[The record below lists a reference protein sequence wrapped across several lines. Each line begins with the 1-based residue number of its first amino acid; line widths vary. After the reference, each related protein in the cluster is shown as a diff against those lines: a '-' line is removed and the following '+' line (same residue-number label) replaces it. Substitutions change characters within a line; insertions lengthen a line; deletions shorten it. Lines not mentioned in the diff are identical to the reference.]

1 MTTAFILITAIL
13 ILGGVIATVGDRIGT
28 RVGKKRLSL
37 FNLRPKKTAV
47 LVTILTGVGIS
58 ASTLASLFLVDE
70 GLRDGVFKLE
80 DIQKDLRSKREQLE
94 GTANNLEITKRE
106 LAEARNQQAQA
117 QKKLEAINRSLEAA
131 NTKQRLTQAQL
142 NKTIKQQARTEAL
155 LQGTQKKLDQV
166 ATRYK
171 SAIDELQTII
181 DERDSKIKEIK
192 QLRAESLQLKEDRKR
207 LIADANKALAEA
219 EAAINKRD
227 RELANRQ
234 EAIEKRDEKIAQLD
248 KQIQERNSEITAR
261 EKMIAQ
267 RQKVINEKQ
276 ARLSELESQQ
286 ASLEQQLAKLGQSNR
301 DLRLG
306 KLALIRGQ
314 VIAEA
319 VVRVE
324 KPEAAKQAV
333 IKLLQE
339 ANMNALNKLSEPG
352 SDLSKDEKSP
362 ILFATAKQIQ
372 QLSKQI
378 DDGREYVVRIFSAG
392 NYVRG
397 EKRIEFFA
405 DAAPNQIVFQRGEV
419 LATTTADPQNMTPEQ
434 VSQRLELL
442 ISASQFR
449 ARNAGIL
456 ESIQIDGTIIRFVA
470 LLRQYNQSLDIKA
483 IAAQD
488 TYRAGPLKVK
498 LVAILNGKIVFS
510 T

>member
-47 LVTILTGVGIS
+47 VVTILTGIGIS

-70 GLRDGVFKLE
+70 GLRKGVFELE

-94 GTANNLEITKRE
+94 GTATNLEITKRE
-106 LAEARNQQAQA
+106 LGEARNQQAQA
-117 QKKLEAINRSLEAA
+117 QKRLEAINRSLQAA
-131 NTKQRLTQAQL
+131 NTKQRQTQAQL
-142 NKTIKQQARTEAL
+142 NQTIKQQARTQAL
-155 LQGTQKKLDQV
+155 LQNTQSKLNQV
-166 ATRYK
+166 AARYK
-171 SAIDELQTII
+171 KAIDELQNII
-181 DERDSKIKEIK
+181 DERDNKIKEIK
-192 QLRAESLQLKEDRKR
+192 QLRAERQR
-207 LIADANKALAEA
+207 LFAEAKKALSQAEN
-219 EAAINKRD
+219 AIGRRD
-227 RELANRQ
+227 RELAKRQ

-248 KQIQERNSEITAR
+248 KQIQERNAEITTR
-261 EKMIAQ
+261 EQMIAQ

-276 ARLSELESQQ
+276 TRLSELERQQ
-286 ASLEQQLAKLGQSNR
+286 ASLEQQLAKLGRSNR

-306 KLALIRGQ
+306 KLALVRGQ
-314 VIAEA
+314 EIAEA

-333 IKLLQE
+333 VKLLQE
-339 ANMNALNKLSEPG
+339 ANRSALNKLSEPG
-352 SDLSKDEKSP
+352 SNLSTDGKPS
-362 ILFATAKQIQ
+362 ILFATSQQIQ

-405 DAAPNQIVFQRGEV
+405 DAAPNQVVFQAGEV
-419 LATTTADPQNMTPEQ
+419 LATTTANPQNMTSDQ
-434 VSQRLELL
+434 VRQRLELL

-456 ESIQIDGTIIRFVA
+456 ESIQIDGTFIRFVSS
-470 LLRQYNQSLDIKA
+470 LRQYNQSLEIKA
-483 IAAQD
+483 VAAND

-498 LVAILNGKIVFS
+498 LVAILNGKIIFS

>member
-47 LVTILTGVGIS
+47 VVTILTGIGIS

-70 GLRDGVFKLE
+70 GLRKGVFELE

-94 GTANNLEITKRE
+94 GTATNLEITKRE
-106 LAEARNQQAQA
+106 LTEARKQQAQA
-117 QKKLEAINRSLEAA
+117 QNRLEAINRSLQAA
-131 NTKQRLTQAQL
+131 NTKQRQTQAQL
-142 NKTIKQQARTEAL
+142 NQTIKQQARTQAL
-155 LQGTQKKLDQV
+155 LQDTQGKLNQV

-171 SAIDELQTII
+171 KAIDELQNII
-181 DERDSKIKEIK
+181 DERDNKIKEVE
-192 QLRAESLQLKEDRKR
+192 QLRAERKR
-207 LIADANKALAEA
+207 LYAEAKKALTQAEN
-219 EAAINKRD
+219 AIGKRD
-227 RELANRQ
+227 RELAKRQ
-234 EAIEKRDEKIAQLD
+234 EAIEKRDQKIVQLD
-248 KQIQERNSEITAR
+248 KQIQKRNAEITTR
-261 EKMIAQ
+261 EQMIAQ
-267 RQKVINEKQ
+267 RQKVINQKQ
-276 ARLSELESQQ
+276 ARLSELERQQ
-286 ASLEQQLAKLGQSNR
+286 VSLEQQLAKLGQSNR

-306 KLALIRGQ
+306 KLALVRGQ

-333 IKLLQE
+333 VKLLQE
-339 ANMNALNKLSEPG
+339 ANRSALNRLSEPG
-352 SDLSKDEKSP
+352 SNLSKNGKSS
-362 ILFATAKQIQ
+362 ILFATSQQIQ

-397 EKRIEFFA
+397 EQRIEFFA
-405 DAAPNQIVFQRGEV
+405 DAAPNQVVFQGGEV
-419 LATTTADPQNMTPEQ
+419 LATTTANPQTMTSDQ
-434 VSQRLELL
+434 VRQRLELL

-456 ESIQIDGTIIRFVA
+456 ERIQIDGTFIRFVS
-470 LLRQYNQSLDIKA
+470 LLRQYNQSLEIKA
-483 IAAQD
+483 VAANN

-498 LVAILNGKIVFS
+498 IVAILNGEIIFS

>member
-1 MTTAFILITAIL
+1 MTTAFILITVIL

-47 LVTILTGVGIS
+47 VVTILTGILIS
-58 ASTLASLFLVDE
+58 ASTLAILFLADE
-70 GLRDGVFKLE
+70 GLRKGVFELE
-80 DIQKDLRSKREQLE
+80 DIQKDLRRKREQLE

-117 QKKLEAINRSLEAA
+117 QRSLQATNRSLQAA
-131 NTKQRLTQAQL
+131 NAKQRLTQALL
-142 NKTIKQQARTEAL
+142 NKTIKQQARTQAL
-155 LQGTQKKLDQV
+155 LQSTQQKLNQV

-171 SAIDELQTII
+171 TAIDELQSII
-181 DERDSKIKEIK
+181 DQRDSKIKEIE
-192 QLRAESLQLKEDRKR
+192 QLRAESLQLKEDRRR
-207 LIADANKALAEA
+207 LIADAKKALAQA
-219 EAAINKRD
+219 ETAINKRD

-234 EAIEKRDEKIAQLD
+234 EAIEKRDEKIVQLD
-248 KQIQERNSEITAR
+248 KQIQERNSEITSR

-276 ARLSELESQQ
+276 TRLLELERQQ
-286 ASLEQQLAKLGQSNR
+286 ASLERQLAKLGQSNR

-324 KPEAAKQAV
+324 KPEAGKQAV

-339 ANMNALNKLSEPG
+339 ANSSALRRLSEPG
-352 SDLSKDEKSP
+352 SNLSKDGKTS

-405 DAAPNQIVFQRGEV
+405 DAAPNQVVFQRGEV

-456 ESIQIDGTIIRFVA
+456 ESIQIDGTIIRFVT

-483 IAAQD
+483 VAAED

-498 LVAILNGKIVFS
+498 IVAMLNGQIIFS

>member
-1 MTTAFILITAIL
+1 M
-13 ILGGVIATVGDRIGT
+13 
-28 RVGKKRLSL
+28 
-37 FNLRPKKTAV
+37 
-47 LVTILTGVGIS
+47 
-58 ASTLASLFLVDE
+58 
-70 GLRDGVFKLE
+70 
-80 DIQKDLRSKREQLE
+80 
-94 GTANNLEITKRE
+94 
-106 LAEARNQQAQA
+106 
-117 QKKLEAINRSLEAA
+117 
-131 NTKQRLTQAQL
+131 
-142 NKTIKQQARTEAL
+142 
-155 LQGTQKKLDQV
+155 
-166 ATRYK
+166 
-171 SAIDELQTII
+171 
-181 DERDSKIKEIK
+181 
-192 QLRAESLQLKEDRKR
+192 
-207 LIADANKALAEA
+207 IADANKALAQA

-276 ARLSELESQQ
+276 TRLSELESQQ

-339 ANMNALNKLSEPG
+339 ANISALNKLSEPG
-352 SDLSKDEKSP
+352 SNLSKDGKSP

-498 LVAILNGKIVFS
+498 LVAILNGKIIFS

>member
-1 MTTAFILITAIL
+1 
-13 ILGGVIATVGDRIGT
+13 LGGVIATVGDRIGT

-47 LVTILTGVGIS
+47 VVTILTGIGIS

-70 GLRDGVFKLE
+70 GLRKGVFELE

-94 GTANNLEITKRE
+94 GTATNLEITKRE

-142 NKTIKQQARTEAL
+142 NKTLKQQARTQAL
-155 LQGTQKKLDQV
+155 LQGTQQKLSQV

-171 SAIDELQTII
+171 KAIDELQNII
-181 DERDSKIKEIK
+181 DERDNKIEEIK
-192 QLRAESLQLKEDRKR
+192 QLRAERQR
-207 LIADANKALAEA
+207 LYAEARKALSQA
-219 EAAINKRD
+219 EAAIGKRD
-227 RELANRQ
+227 RELAKRQ

-248 KQIQERNSEITAR
+248 KQIQKRNSEITAR

-276 ARLSELESQQ
+276 ARLSELERQQ

-306 KLALIRGQ
+306 KLAIVRGQ

-339 ANMNALNKLSEPG
+339 ANRSALNKLSEPG
-352 SDLSKDEKSP
+352 SNLSKDGKSS

-405 DAAPNQIVFQRGEV
+405 DAAPNQVVFQGGEV
-419 LATTTADPQNMTPEQ
+419 LATTTADPQNMTQ
-434 VSQRLELL
+434 DQLRQRLELL

-456 ESIQIDGTIIRFVA
+456 ESIQIDGTFIRFVA

-483 IAAQD
+483 VAAQD

-498 LVAILNGKIVFS
+498 IVAMLNGKIIFS